1 MAQDSPQQ
9 VSGVLDRDSLQRLLG
24 RTPPL
29 VEGLRDPADQLQPN
43 GIDLTLRSVAWFASP
58 GQIGLTSAD
67 RVLSATAELGFDSEG
82 WTHLAPGPYLITL
95 NEVVHLPNGIAGL
108 AWPRSSLLRC
118 GVFIHNAVWDA
129 GYEGR
134 SQCLL
139 TVINPHGFR
148 IARDSKV
155 LQMVFFTLAQ
165 SVSEGYQGH
174 YQRENL

>member
-1 MAQDSPQQ
+1 MNESLPQ
-9 VSGVLDRDSLQRLLG
+9 VSGALDRESLRRLLDA
-24 RTPPL
+24 TPPL
-29 VEGLRDPADQLQPN
+29 VEGLRDLRDQVQPN
-43 GIDLTLRSVAWFASP
+43 GIDLTLRSAAWFGSP
-58 GQIGLTSAD
+58 GQIGVTAAE
-67 RVLSATAELGFDSEG
+67 RILSATAELEFDSEG
-82 WTHLAPGPYLITL
+82 WAHLAPGPYLITL
-95 NEVVHLPNGIAGL
+95 NEVVHLPKGIMAL

-148 IARDSKV
+148 VARDSKV
-155 LQMVFFTLAQ
+155 LQMVFFTLTQTVA
-165 SVSEGYQGH
+165 EGYQGK